1 MFHVYYSRRRAWDG
15 RCCVAFFLLL
25 VFGAD
30 AHIREDEFFH
40 CFCSHLICKRVAS
53 LFFFFV
59 FGYHLFP
66 FCLFEVMVG
75 FLFVFF
81 FYWVLFRYF
90 SCSLFSHRWCKYA
103 FFSHVRATQRR
114 GLVLSLSPCFLFLRQ
129 YFETP
134 VKWLWNSLFLFSVF
148 FCVFFCS
155 LSLLRNRRQ

>member
-40 CFCSHLICKRVAS
+40 RDCSHWICKRVAS
-53 LFFFFV
+53 LFFFFLATT
-59 FGYHLFP
+59 F
-66 FCLFEVMVG
+66 
-75 FLFVFF
+75 FLFVCLRSWWAFYLFFFFTEFCFVISAVHSFFIDGANMRFSPTFEQRREEGWYCLSLSVFF
-81 FYWVLFRYF
+81 FYVSTSKRPL
-90 SCSLFSHRWCKYA
+90 SDCGI
-103 FFSHVRATQRR
+103 FFS
-114 GLVLSLSPCFLFLRQ
+114 F
-129 YFETP
+129 
-134 VKWLWNSLFLFSVF
+134 FSVF

>member
-40 CFCSHLICKRVAS
+40 RDCSHWICKRVAS
-53 LFFFFV
+53 LFFFFLATT
-59 FGYHLFP
+59 F
-66 FCLFEVMVG
+66 
-75 FLFVFF
+75 FLFVCLRSWWAFYLFFF

-114 GLVLSLSPCFLFLRQ
+114 GLVLSLSLCFLFLRQ